1 MYEIDQFKAFA
12 SLLAK
17 GLNLSDIAEH
27 FGVTE
32 RLVERR
38 LAIAGLIDPIL
49 NAYSRDEIRPETL
62 RALTMATK
70 RQQKAWYKLFKSEDE
85 YAPSSAHAIKQWLL
99 GGAKIA
105 VENALFDEADY
116 PKSIIADLFSEER
129 YFADATAFW
138 ELQNKAIA
146 AKRDSYL
153 NEGWANVV
161 ILDIGEHFAG
171 WEHAKVGKDDGGKV
185 FITCTQDGE
194 VNCHEGYLTSKEA
207 RRLQAKGKDG
217 DKSAKPTRPELTKA
231 MGNYIGLHKH
241 RDRKSTRL

>member
-70 RQQKAWYKLFKSEDE
+70 RQQKAWYTLFKSEDE
-85 YAPSSAHAIKQWLL
+85 YAPSSAHR
-99 GGAKIA
+99 
-105 VENALFDEADY
+105 
-116 PKSIIADLFSEER
+116 SEEQ
-129 YFADATAFW
+129 TS
-138 ELQNKAIA
+138 ELQSLMRISNA
-146 AKRDSYL
+146 A
-153 NEGWANVV
+153 
-161 ILDIGEHFAG
+161 F
-171 WEHAKVGKDDGGKV
+171 
-185 FITCTQDGE
+185 C
-194 VNCHEGYLTSKEA
+194 
-207 RRLQAKGKDG
+207 
-217 DKSAKPTRPELTKA
+217 LTKKT
-231 MGNYIGLHKH
+231 NTIPLY
-241 RDRKSTRL
+241 

>member
-85 YAPSSAHAIKQWLL
+85 YAPSSA
-99 GGAKIA
+99 
-105 VENALFDEADY
+105 
-116 PKSIIADLFSEER
+116 
-129 YFADATAFW
+129 
-138 ELQNKAIA
+138 
-146 AKRDSYL
+146 
-153 NEGWANVV
+153 
-161 ILDIGEHFAG
+161 
-171 WEHAKVGKDDGGKV
+171 
-185 FITCTQDGE
+185 
-194 VNCHEGYLTSKEA
+194 
-207 RRLQAKGKDG
+207 
-217 DKSAKPTRPELTKA
+217 
-231 MGNYIGLHKH
+231 
-241 RDRKSTRL
+241 DRKSTRLNSSH